1 MGVSKVCHPTNLC
14 SLGLVYSKIGKPVL
28 FLIHKYYYALA
39 MNCAMKYTGKK
50 QWHVPF
56 MTDIPI
62 SSSCHHL
69 KPRV

>member
-1 MGVSKVCHPTNLC
+1 MGVSKVCQPTNLC

-50 QWHVPF
+50 Q
-56 MTDIPI
+56 
-62 SSSCHHL
+62 
-69 KPRV
+69 